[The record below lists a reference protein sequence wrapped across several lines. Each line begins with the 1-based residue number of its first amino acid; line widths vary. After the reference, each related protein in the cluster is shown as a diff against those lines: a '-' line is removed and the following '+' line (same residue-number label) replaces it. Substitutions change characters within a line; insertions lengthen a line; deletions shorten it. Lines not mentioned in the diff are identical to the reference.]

1 MLRISMSP
9 EPLIKASIRMQSTA
23 IMSCGKHAVDCKSR
37 SHLDGFKGGGD
48 RPSRGAVVVA

>member
-1 MLRISMSP
+1 MLRVYMSP
-9 EPLIKASIRMQSTA
+9 ESLIKAGVTMQSTA
-23 IMSCGKHAVDCKSR
+23 IMSCGKHAVDRKSR